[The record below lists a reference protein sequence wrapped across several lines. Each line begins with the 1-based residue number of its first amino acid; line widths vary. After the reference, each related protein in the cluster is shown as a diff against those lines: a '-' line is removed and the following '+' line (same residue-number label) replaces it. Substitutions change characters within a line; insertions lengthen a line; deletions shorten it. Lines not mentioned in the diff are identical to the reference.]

1 MAQAK
6 TPSIALYLELGS
18 LKLRHIILKKRIMY
32 FHTIINKNTYD
43 ITYKILKKQE
53 LDPDKGDFFSMI
65 KSDFAYIGLKY
76 DLNELRNTC
85 KMQFKSK
92 LKKLIEN
99 TAFKEYIK
107 EKENMKK
114 LENIRYSKLK
124 MQSYIVS
131 NELTNRQK
139 QIIFRLRTNTF
150 NVKLN
155 LRKLHLDDLKCRKCF
170 IIDESQ
176 EHVFTQCAKING
188 KMNIEEYRS
197 IFRES
202 PIIKETARNIDKIA
216 QSWLQYLDSLED

>member
-6 TPSIALYLELGS
+6 TPSIALNLELGS
-18 LKLRHIILKKRIMY
+18 LKLRHIILQKRIMY
-32 FHTIINKNTYD
+32 FHTIINKNTND

-53 LDPDKGDFFSMI
+53 LDPDKGDFISMI

-85 KMQFKSK
+85 KIQFKSK
-92 LKKLIEN
+92 LKKIIEN

-124 MQSYIVS
+124 IQSYIVS

-139 QIIFRLRTNTF
+139 QIIFSLRTNTF
-150 NVKLN
+150 KVKLN
-155 LRKLHLDDLKCRKCF
+155 LRKLYLNDLKCRKCL

-176 EHVFTQCAKING
+176 EHAFTQCAKING
-188 KMNIEEYRS
+188 KMNI
-197 IFRES
+197 
-202 PIIKETARNIDKIA
+202 
-216 QSWLQYLDSLED
+216 Q